1 VPFVTLA
8 VEYRSQVASVSSS
21 QPERNGM
28 RGIIEWYGGLSP
40 WLRFG
45 VAGAF
50 LLLSVLVLLLLHEIW
65 IWSWVVGIVLLLFA
79 FPSGPEKK
87 GYHDF

>member
-1 VPFVTLA
+1 MFDWWT
-8 VEYRSQVASVSSS
+8 
-21 QPERNGM
+21 
-28 RGIIEWYGGLSP
+28 GLNT

-50 LLLSVLVLLLLHEIW
+50 LLASTILWLVGYFW
-65 IWSWVVGIVLLLFA
+65 PWGWVVGIILLLFS
-79 FPSGPEKK
+79 FPNDAQRR